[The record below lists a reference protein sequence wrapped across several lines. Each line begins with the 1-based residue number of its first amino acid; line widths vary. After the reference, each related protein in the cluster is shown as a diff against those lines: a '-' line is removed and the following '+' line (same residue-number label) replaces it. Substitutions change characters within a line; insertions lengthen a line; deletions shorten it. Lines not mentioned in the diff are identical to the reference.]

1 MLAAIL
7 PGTIACKTLASTPPA
22 FPHVCSCLQVG
33 DNIPHSH
40 TPAPDPQ
47 GIIHPLPPQKH
58 KATSAGQHQPTSAI
72 RLPSGYFLS
81 TTGLQLLHPPP
92 LCMART
98 CVHGRANKAHVY
110 SNISCFP
117 SERVFRL
124 CAGSPAAWHKTPL
137 SFPIRSVPAARFPS
151 SLPPPY
157 AGSLCTLLPAPGV
170 GEGTHALY
178 E

>member
-1 MLAAIL
+1 MAFICSSPPLHGVMLKMLAAIL

-47 GIIHPLPPQKH
+47 GIIHPLPPQEH

-81 TTGLQLLHPPP
+81 TTGSQLLHPPP

-137 SFPIRSVPAARFPS
+137 SLPI
-151 SLPPPY
+151 
-157 AGSLCTLLPAPGV
+157 
-170 GEGTHALY
+170 
-178 E
+178 